1 MASDIDIART
11 ASLVSLRCGDSA
23 VGEARR
29 MVAQFQLKG
38 DHESGDIWRRI
49 VVAIEALRM
58 PQSFMLH

>member
-1 MASDIDIART
+1 
-11 ASLVSLRCGDSA
+11 
-23 VGEARR
+23 
-29 MVAQFQLKG
+29 LKG